1 MKKKIDDNFIKK
13 GQNNYDEND
22 ENEYEEIKK
31 LVKEDIKKNETI
43 SFPSFE
49 KLYKWKTRGR
59 SFHNVEMK
67 DYNELYSVNIKIA
80 LNLPDNKKIYMLNGL
95 PGIGIPVASTLL
107 HFIYPDTFPIIDE
120 RTIIALQYFEYL
132 DKNKSVYQLRD
143 SSEAYNRYRNEIL
156 KIQKKCKESWN
167 LREID
172 QALFA
177 FEKKELSDVN

>member
-1 MKKKIDDNFIKK
+1 MKKKIDDVFIKK
-13 GQNNYDEND
+13 WQNNYDEND
-22 ENEYEEIKK
+22 ENEYNEIIS
-31 LVKEDIKKNETI
+31 LVKEDIKKSETI
-43 SFPSFE
+43 SPSSFE

-59 SFHNVEMK
+59 SFHNIKMQ
-67 DYNELYSVNIKIA
+67 DYNEIHSMNIKIA

-107 HFIYPDTFPIIDE
+107 HFIYSNTFPIIDE
-120 RTIIALQYFEYL
+120 RTIKALKYFEYL
-132 DKNKSVYQLRD
+132 DKKKSVNQLRD
-143 SSEAYNRYRNEIL
+143 SPEGYNRYRDEIL